1 MLPDRVSEPKTRI
14 MKFPAPIQKGVLVRR
29 YKRFLADIELDG
41 EIVTAHCA
49 NPGAMTGVK
58 QEGATVWVS
67 KALNPKRKLSF
78 DWQVIELGQTRAC
91 VNTNLANA
99 ITAEAIEDG
108 RIAEL
113 SGYETLRREVKYGA
127 NSRIDILLESSN
139 LAPCY
144 VEVKNVTLARNP
156 PISEFP
162 DSRTERGAK
171 HLRELAEMARQ
182 GARAVMFYCVNRTDC
197 TSFDLARDIDAAY
210 GLEFDQA
217 RRAGVEILAYN
228 CDIDSDGITLASPLK
243 VVA

>member
-1 MLPDRVSEPKTRI
+1 MLPDKVSEPKTRI

-41 EIVTAHCA
+41 ELITAHCA

-58 QEGATVWVS
+58 QEGAAVWVS
-67 KALNPKRKLSF
+67 KALNPNRKLGY
-78 DWQVIELGQTRAC
+78 DWQVIEVGQSRAC

-99 ITAEAIEDG
+99 ITAEAIELG

-113 SGYETLRREVKYGA
+113 AGYESLRREVKYGT
-127 NSRIDILLESSN
+127 NSRIDILLEGPR

-144 VEVKNVTLARNP
+144 VEVKNVTLARHP

-162 DSRTERGAK
+162 DSRTERGTK
-171 HLRELAEMARQ
+171 HLRELAEMVRQ

-197 TSFDLARDIDAAY
+197 TSFDLARDIDVAY
-210 GLEFDQA
+210 GIEFDRA
-217 RRAGVEILAYN
+217 RRAGLEILAYS
-228 CDIDSDGITLASPLK
+228 CDIDMDGITLASPLK